1 MITPIRL
8 TTTGSPTHG
17 GRLIVVDDLS
27 LDLNHLG
34 VGFGTIL
41 SNLHRKKILIGRDAG
56 IPSDDETAIKSI
68 KIQFCLLVN
77 QMQTSY
83 RTPSIF

>member
-17 GRLIVVDDLS
+17 GRLPPVDDLS

-34 VGFGTIL
+34 VRFGTIF
-41 SNLHRKKILIGRDAG
+41 SNLHRKKILIGRDEGFQATTKQQ
-56 IPSDDETAIKSI
+56 S
-68 KIQFCLLVN
+68 N
-77 QMQTSY
+77 QSKYTSAY
-83 RTPSIF
+83 